1 VLRWLSQVD
10 ILGMPRIS
18 LNLLPAEQKKYIEV
32 MFNYKYLRIITFL
45 ILTFAVIAAG
55 VVLSSRLLLQDNLN
69 DLLTSSLAI
78 TQKNTNLDQ
87 QITQLNA
94 ELKNISTIQNDF
106 VKWSTV
112 TASILATIPLNIELN
127 YFNIE
132 KQSGR
137 FDLNGRARERTDYLK
152 LSENLSQ
159 LTYLEKLNSPLTNL
173 LLRQNVD
180 FQLNG
185 HINLNKFSQP

>member
-1 VLRWLSQVD
+1 
-10 ILGMPRIS
+10 
-18 LNLLPAEQKKYIEV
+18 

-137 FDLNGRARERTDYLK
+137 FDLNGRARERADYLK
-152 LSENLSQ
+152 LSDNLSQ
-159 LTYLEKLNSPLTNL
+159 LTYLEKLDSPLTNL

-185 HINLNKFSQP
+185 RINLNKFSQP